1 MIVRREITIMLLLA
15 SVLLIGS
22 CAEKKTPPVMA
33 TPALTSAEKTTTSI
47 QAVEGDIKTMTSHI
61 NSTNA
66 SLNQVIQLKG
76 APDAKTAFD
85 AYSRNVSQMD
95 KAAAAFLR
103 DSDQMTARGIDYFAE
118 WSKSGDT
125 YTNPQIRQLSEER
138 RSQLMNT
145 FNQIAGPSGA
155 VKVKVSTYLSQVKQ
169 IQTYLSND
177 LSATGIDAIS
187 PIALKTINDGQQI
200 IMDAQPMLAAAEQA
214 RTEIGEIGAA
224 TGGVSSP
231 GK

>member
-1 MIVRREITIMLLLA
+1 M
-15 SVLLIGS
+15 
-22 CAEKKTPPVMA
+22 
-33 TPALTSAEKTTTSI
+33 TSAEKTTASI
-47 QAVEGDIKTMTSHI
+47 QAVEGDIKTMTSQI

-66 SLNQVIQLKG
+66 SLNQVIQSKG
-76 APDAKTAFD
+76 TPGAKTAFD
-85 AYSRNVSQMD
+85 AYSKNVSQMD

-103 DSDQMTARGIDYFAE
+103 DSDQMTVRGIDYFAE

-138 RSQLMNT
+138 RSRLMST
-145 FNQIAGPSGA
+145 LNQIAGPSGA
-155 VKVKVSTYLSQVKQ
+155 VKAKVNAYLSQIKQ

-187 PIALKTINDGQQI
+187 PVALKTINDGQQI

-214 RTEIGEIGAA
+214 RTEIGERGEA
-224 TGGVSSP
+224 TGGVSSR
-231 GK
+231 GE